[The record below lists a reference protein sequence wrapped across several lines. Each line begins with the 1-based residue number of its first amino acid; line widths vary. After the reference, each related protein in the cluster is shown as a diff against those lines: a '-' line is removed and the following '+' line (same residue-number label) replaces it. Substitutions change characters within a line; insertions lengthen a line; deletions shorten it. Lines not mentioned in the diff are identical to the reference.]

1 MQPVN
6 SSATQYDKRTIVFH
20 WLTAILVVVQ
30 WLGSKTFDLFP
41 KGPLQVDT
49 ISAHIT
55 LGIVIGLL
63 VLSRIWWRATNGARL
78 PDVGSGILP
87 LLAKAMHWGLYLLI
101 LAVVGLGLTMISLR
115 SFSFFNLFSLPTI
128 GTATRPFLRSVH
140 GIHELLAN
148 VILIAA
154 GLHAIIAIVHQYA
167 WRDGVLAR
175 MVPRLAAR

>member
-41 KGPLQVDT
+41 KGPLQIERSRPT
-49 ISAHIT
+49 SLWASSSAFWCFP
-55 LGIVIGLL
+55 GSG
-63 VLSRIWWRATNGARL
+63 GARRTVRDC
-78 PDVGSGILP
+78 PMSGAESCRFSPRRCIGTLS
-87 LLAKAMHWGLYLLI
+87 LI

-115 SFSFFNLFSLPTI
+115 SFSFFNLFNLPTI

-167 WRDGVLAR
+167 WHNGVLAR